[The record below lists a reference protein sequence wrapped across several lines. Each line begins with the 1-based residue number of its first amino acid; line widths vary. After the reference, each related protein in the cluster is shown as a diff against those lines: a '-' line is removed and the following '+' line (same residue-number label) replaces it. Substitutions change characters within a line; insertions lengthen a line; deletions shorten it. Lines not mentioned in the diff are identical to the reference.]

1 MLCRRSFGLYETERE
16 SAQRE
21 GVLKKLA
28 AILQEYAV
36 HEGLTSMDED
46 EASHKLIQLR
56 TFGSY
61 RLGAH
66 SPDADID
73 AFVPRISSIVGWRV
87 DVTDEEHRACW
98 LVLS

>member
-1 MLCRRSFGLYETERE
+1 MT
-16 SAQRE
+16 
-21 GVLKKLA
+21 KLG

-36 HEGLTSMDED
+36 HEGLASMGEE
-46 EASHKLIQLR
+46 EAASRSVQLR

-73 AFVPRISSIVGWRV
+73 ACGEYLG
-87 DVTDEEHRACW
+87 DV
-98 LVLS
+98 SN